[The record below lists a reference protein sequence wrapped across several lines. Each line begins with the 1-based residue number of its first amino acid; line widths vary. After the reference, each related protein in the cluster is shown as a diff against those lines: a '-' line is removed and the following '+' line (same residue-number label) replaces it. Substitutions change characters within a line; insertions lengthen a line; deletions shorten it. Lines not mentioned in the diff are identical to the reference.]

1 MDREQAWATRRG
13 ALEGLAFA
21 FPPYIGLTTVQ
32 IYRFDIFMDISIVI
46 FRELEAIMRSRV
58 ESLEFALL
66 GLLAQGP
73 LHGYELRKRMVTIF
87 GPFKAIS
94 FSVLYPQLRRMLLAG
109 NIQEESVDRGS
120 KRPRIV
126 YAITKEGMARFEA
139 LTESVSSDAWEDEG
153 FEVRFAFFSPTP
165 TKSRVRILEGRLRR
179 LQEKAE
185 ILRDE
190 VEKSPIGIDKYLQE
204 WRRHS
209 LDSADREIAWLQEM
223 ITTERKS
230 K

>member
-1 MDREQAWATRRG
+1 
-13 ALEGLAFA
+13 
-21 FPPYIGLTTVQ
+21 
-32 IYRFDIFMDISIVI
+32 
-46 FRELEAIMRSRV
+46 MRSRV

-109 NIQEESVDRGS
+109 SIQEEAVDRGS

-126 YAITKEGMARFEA
+126 YAITDQGMARFEA
-139 LTESVSSDAWEDEG
+139 LTESVSADAWEDEG
-153 FEVRFAFFSPTP
+153 FEIRFAFFSPTP